1 MKLRRRQ
8 KRGKAQALDVVA
20 SAVKGMAE
28 LHLAQRAGKGVGKG
42 AKNVG
47 KGVKKASR
55 LKRVFRSTPA
65 KLLAGGA
72 AVGGAGAVVAKKLR
86 GGDPEPIYTP
96 PAPSEPMA
104 VATAPEV
111 DAVVEA
117 AADAA
122 ADDALGPTV
131 EPQAEAAGDA
141 GVVIELVPE
150 PEPAIAS
157 EPAIK
162 DAAEAAAAADP
173 AIASDPAIEDGA
185 DAAATADAPPDPAA
199 ASAAVGAEAPT
210 DTDADAIEPPGEAG
224 EEPATDDKPASGS
237 GI

>member
-8 KRGKAQALDVVA
+8 KRGKAQALDLVA

-42 AKNVG
+42 AKSVG
-47 KGVKKASR
+47 KGVEKVSR

-65 KLLAGGA
+65 KLLAGA
-72 AVGGAGAVVAKKLR
+72 AVVGGAGAVVAKKLR

-122 ADDALGPTV
+122 ADDALGPTA

-157 EPAIK
+157 GPAIE
-162 DAAEAAAAADP
+162 DAEAAAAADP
-173 AIASDPAIEDGA
+173 AIEDGA
-185 DAAATADAPPDPAA
+185 EAAAAADALADPAA
-199 ASAAVGAEAPT
+199 ASAVVGAEAPA

-224 EEPATDDKPASGS
+224 AEPATDDKPAPGS
-237 GI
+237 GT

>member
-42 AKNVG
+42 AKSIE
-47 KGVKKASR
+47 KGAKKASR
-55 LKRVFRSTPA
+55 LKGVFRSTPA
-65 KLLAGGA
+65 KLLAGA
-72 AVGGAGAVVAKKLR
+72 AVVGGAGALVAKKLR

-96 PAPSEPMA
+96 PAPSEPKA

-122 ADDALGPTV
+122 AADAPGSPA
-131 EPQAEAAGDA
+131 EPQAAAAGDA

-157 EPAIK
+157 DPTI
-162 DAAEAAAAADP
+162 DDVAAAAAAPDP
-173 AIASDPAIEDGA
+173 AIASDPAIEDAAAA
-185 DAAATADAPPDPAA
+185 DALADPAA
-199 ASAAVGAEAPT
+199 ASAVVGAETPA

-224 EEPATDDKPASGS
+224 EEPVTDDKPAPGS
-237 GI
+237 GT

>member
-42 AKNVG
+42 AKSVG

-65 KLLAGGA
+65 KLLAGA
-72 AVGGAGAVVAKKLR
+72 AVVGGAGAVVAKKLR

-122 ADDALGPTV
+122 AADAPGPPA

-150 PEPAIAS
+150 PEPATAS
-157 EPAIK
+157 DPAIE
-162 DAAEAAAAADP
+162 DAAEAAAAAD
-173 AIASDPAIEDGA
+173 ALADPV
-185 DAAATADAPPDPAA
+185 A
-199 ASAAVGAEAPT
+199 ASAVVGAEASAETPA
-210 DTDADAIEPPGEAG
+210 DADADAIQSPGETG
-224 EEPATDDKPASGS
+224 EEPATDDKPAPGS
-237 GI
+237 GT